1 MDNSGAPAGS
11 MEDSGGR
18 QIHVQKEVIDDRW
31 EEGKS
36 DEDFEMVDDDVSTG
50 IKQGKSED
58 HSNKMIA

>member
-1 MDNSGAPAGS
+1 

-18 QIHVQKEVIDDRW
+18 QIQVQKEVIDDRW

-36 DEDFEMVDDDVSTG
+36 DEDFEMVDEDVSTG